1 VPPLTLRPS
10 LPTIVV
16 NVVKRLACD
25 YYHLRTISG
34 QRHTNSEPGPLRH
47 RDFSSIPALDEFQWS
62 CLSEASK
69 LRISDALSDDL
80 VDPMSASGQTRAWAR
95 AIVRS
100 ALPPITAVTDR
111 RINVRFVPILLQKS
125 QKAPRL
131 IFRQRTKQATIAD
144 QCSLKPV
151 IGVVRKFGA
160 RRRGPPGYYSI
171 SRLWL

>member
-1 VPPLTLRPS
+1 MNFS
-10 LPTIVV
+10 GLPV
-16 NVVKRLACD
+16 R
-25 YYHLRTISG
+25 G
-34 QRHTNSEPGPLRH
+34 
-47 RDFSSIPALDEFQWS
+47 
-62 CLSEASK
+62 SK
-69 LRISDALSDDL
+69 LRISDALSHDL

-160 RRRGPPGYYSI
+160 RRRGSPTLLFDRRAYGSENLSPMPQKYFCNKIGTKRTFIQAIIDVCYRGYSGPHGCARRGP
-171 SRLWL
+171 SLTP